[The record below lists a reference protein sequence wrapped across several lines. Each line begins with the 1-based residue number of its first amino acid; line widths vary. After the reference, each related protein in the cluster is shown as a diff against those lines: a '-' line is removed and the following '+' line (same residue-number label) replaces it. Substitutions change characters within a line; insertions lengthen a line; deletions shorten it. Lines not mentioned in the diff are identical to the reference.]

1 MALRDER
8 IVRMISHHP
17 LRGRELP
24 EVHWGVVALV
34 LAWTM
39 AVMIFANSYYVPSR
53 DYRVLFDATGGLLS
67 VTLQVG
73 LPATLVV
80 LAIIGL
86 VGRFDFAPF
95 GFRKSAFVRGVKVA
109 ATMWLLLNLWA
120 AYKSFTETG
129 SIGLSELWRNRPGEA
144 LGVLAGQFLGNA
156 LFEETV
162 FRGFLLTQFYAAIR
176 TTSGRDDSGTVLK
189 AVLIVGVLFMFEHV
203 PNRIM
208 KGDQGGELL
217 GELFG
222 IYLAGLL
229 WSWMYVRTGNL
240 FFTIAAHALHNYP
253 TLVMDM
259 PGGDKKAKVSAT
271 LLAILITWIWPRLFS
286 EKSGDPPDAEGTA
299 GSASAT

>member
-1 MALRDER
+1 M
-8 IVRMISHHP
+8 
-17 LRGRELP
+17 P

-34 LAWTM
+34 LAWT
-39 AVMIFANSYYVPSR
+39 ALVMIFANFYYVPSA
-53 DYRVLFDATGGLLS
+53 DYRVVFNATGGLLS
-67 VTLQVG
+67 VTLQVC

-86 VGRFDFAPF
+86 VGRFNFAPF
-95 GFRKSAFVRGVKVA
+95 GFSKSAFASGVKVA
-109 ATMWLLLNLWA
+109 AIMWLLLNVWA
-120 AYKSFTETG
+120 AYKSLTETS
-129 SIGLSELWRNRPGEA
+129 SIGLSELWRDRPGEA
-144 LGVLAGQFLGNA
+144 VGVLAGQFLGNA
-156 LFEETV
+156 FFEETV
-162 FRGFLLTQFYAAIR
+162 FRGFLLAQFYAAIR
-176 TTSGRDDSGTVLK
+176 KNSGRDDSGTVFK
-189 AVLIVGVLFMFEHV
+189 TVLIVGVLFMLEHV

-259 PGGDKKAKVSAT
+259 PGGDRSAKVTAT
-271 LLAILITWIWPRLFS
+271 LLAILIAWMWPRLFRKEPS
-286 EKSGDPPDAEGTA
+286 DLSRSDASV
-299 GSASAT
+299 GSP

>member
-1 MALRDER
+1 MVIIRY
-8 IVRMISHHP
+8 
-17 LRGRELP
+17 
-24 EVHWGVVALV
+24 EVANYPKPNWGVVSLV
-34 LAWTM
+34 PAWTM
-39 AVMIFANSYYVPSR
+39 MLMIFANSHYVPSG
-53 DYRVLFDATGGLLS
+53 DYRVLFDATGRLLS

-73 LPATLVV
+73 LPGTLVV
-80 LAIIGL
+80 FAIIYL
-86 VGRFDFAPF
+86 VGRFNLAPF
-95 GFRKSAFVRGVKVA
+95 GYRRSAFVRAAKVA

-120 AYKSFTETG
+120 AFKSLTETG
-129 SIGLSELWRNRPGEA
+129 SIGLSELWKNRPGEA

-162 FRGFLLTQFYAAIR
+162 FREFLLTQFDAAIR
-176 TTSGRDDSGTVLK
+176 KTSGRDDSSTTWK
-189 AVLIVGVLFMFEHV
+189 AVLIVGGLFMIEHV

-240 FFTIAAHALHNYP
+240 FFTVAAHALHNYP

-259 PGGDKKAKVSAT
+259 PGGDRSAKV
-271 LLAILITWIWPRLFS
+271 
-286 EKSGDPPDAEGTA
+286 TA
-299 GSASAT
+299 

>member
-1 MALRDER
+1 
-8 IVRMISHHP
+8 MIGHHP
-17 LRGRELP
+17 LRGRDLP
-24 EVHWGVVALV
+24 EVNWVVVALV
-34 LAWTM
+34 LAWTA
-39 AVMIFANSYYVPSR
+39 AVMVFANSYYVPGGV
-53 DYRVLFDATGGLLS
+53 YRILFDGTDGLLS
-67 VTLQVG
+67 ATLQVC

-80 LAIIGL
+80 LAIIRF
-86 VGRFDFAPF
+86 VGRFNFASF

-109 ATMWLLLNLWA
+109 AIMWLLLNFWA

-129 SIGLSELWRNRPGEA
+129 SIGLSELWRNRPDEA

-162 FRGFLLTQFYAAIR
+162 FRGFLLAQFYAAIR
-176 TTSGRDDSGTVLK
+176 TTSGRDDSSTVLK
-189 AVLIVGVLFMFEHV
+189 TVLIVGVLFMLEHV

-259 PGGDKKAKVSAT
+259 PGGDRSAKVTAT
-271 LLAILITWIWPRLFS
+271 MLAILIAWMWPRLFRNEPGDLS
-286 EKSGDPPDAEGTA
+286 RSDPPV
-299 GSASAT
+299 GSP

>member
-1 MALRDER
+1 MHG
-8 IVRMISHHP
+8 HHP

-24 EVHWGVVALV
+24 DTHWGVVALV
-34 LAWTM
+34 LAWTITL
-39 AVMIFANSYYVPSR
+39 MIFANSYYVPSGG
-53 DYRVLFDATGGLLS
+53 YRFLFDATGGLLS

-73 LPATLVV
+73 LPATIVV
-80 LAIIGL
+80 LSIIGL
-86 VGRFDFAPF
+86 VGRFKLAPF
-95 GFRKSAFVRGVKVA
+95 GYRKSALVRGGKVA
-109 ATMWLLLNLWA
+109 LTMWLLLNLWA
-120 AYKSFTETG
+120 AYKSFSETG
-129 SIGLSELWRNRPGEA
+129 SIGRSELWHNRPGEA

-176 TTSGRDDSGTVLK
+176 KTSGHGDSSTTLK
-189 AVLIVGVLFMFEHV
+189 AVLIVGGLFMIEHV

-208 KGDQGGELL
+208 KGDQGSELL

-240 FFTIAAHALHNYP
+240 FFTVAAHALHNYP

-259 PGGDKKAKVSAT
+259 PGGDRSAKMTAS
-271 LLAILITWIWPRLFS
+271 LLAILITWMWPVLFQN
-286 EKSGDPPDAEGTA
+286 ECDERHQVDASVTLP
-299 GSASAT
+299 